1 MSAECPAGKANH
13 KETVDRLVRRFDH
26 HDPELSVE
34 VLNDVYDG
42 LLAGPQVQRTEAH
55 GGFSYVT
62 RYEDICEVSRNPQTF
77 CSGKG
82 VRFPRQTGTPLAI
95 PPEIDRPLHTEYR
108 KLFMDV
114 LSAPKVRA
122 AEPFLRELTNKLLRD
137 YVAGP
142 QDNFSQHVAVQ
153 LPIRAVGTLVGWD
166 LNASDEMQGHALAI
180 LEHYGKAEAVDAV
193 RKLSAIAQ
201 AEIDA
206 RRVNPRDDYLTVL
219 INAKVEGRQLTD
231 DELQNILRTFIF
243 AGFETTAHMIGSL
256 MAYLAQQPEL
266 QERIRTDDAALANF
280 VEEALRMFPPVQTMF
295 RTVVTP
301 TELHGVQL
309 PPGEAVGLLYAAA
322 NRDPK
327 KFEHPEKLDVDRA
340 NAFEHVSF
348 GFGIHRCAGS
358 QLARA
363 EIRILL
369 EELRQYPPFTLGG
382 PVVFRPHL
390 MGGQMMGPERLPI
403 SFRSTGERA

>member
-1 MSAECPAGKANH
+1 
-13 KETVDRLVRRFDH
+13 
-26 HDPELSVE
+26 
-34 VLNDVYDG
+34 
-42 LLAGPQVQRTEAH
+42 
-55 GGFSYVT
+55 
-62 RYEDICEVSRNPQTF
+62 
-77 CSGKG
+77 
-82 VRFPRQTGTPLAI
+82 
-95 PPEIDRPLHTEYR
+95 
-108 KLFMDV
+108 MDV

-166 LNASDEMQGHALAI
+166 LSASDEMQGHALAI
-180 LEHYGKAEAVDAV
+180 LEHYGEAGAVDAV

-206 RRVNPRDDYLTVL
+206 RRANPRDDYLTVL

-231 DELQNILRTFIF
+231 DELQNIVRTFIF